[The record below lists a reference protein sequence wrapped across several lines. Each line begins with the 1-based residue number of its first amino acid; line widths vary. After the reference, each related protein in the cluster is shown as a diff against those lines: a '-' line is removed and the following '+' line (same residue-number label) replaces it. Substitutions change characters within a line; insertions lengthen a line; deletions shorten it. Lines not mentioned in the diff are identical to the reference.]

1 MPRSFSEE
9 LSWRELSSQ
18 ADGTVLVDGERLSPR
33 DGSSAYGAAIESF
46 AAEAYETGSSVLVRS
61 AGREGQTWFTVAPDG
76 AVAVAEAPADT
87 TEPAPVLPATSAG
100 DAASPSTSSAQPP
113 TSGTAAKAVAP
124 NATTSAR
131 PTSRVTVTPAQVEG
145 GVEALP
151 SRRKPSAADFGA
163 NVSEPT
169 PHPAQMGWR
178 GVLNSMGLRLAP
190 GAAELED
197 RQWRA
202 TAQRGLA
209 GHKTVVFVNL
219 KGGATKTTATFMV
232 GATLGRV
239 RGGNLLDWDNN
250 ENQGTLGDLALPAS
264 HDLTARDLLDNIDRF
279 QIASNS
285 PELMNYMR
293 PQGENRFHVL
303 ASQNKASN
311 TDVIDGSAFVTLH
324 GMLRQFYHLILVDTG
339 NAATASTWQAAVEI
353 ADEIVLVALNKEDST
368 KKLAATVDTLVAQ
381 GLEAKLARGV
391 LLLTEPTAPAR
402 KGSPRDLAAAKN
414 RADAV
419 DHFRNY
425 VREIVHI
432 PYDNALA
439 DGARVVYENLQPGTR
454 RAYLT
459 ATAAIVAGV

>member
-1 MPRSFSEE
+1 MTNMPRSFNET
-9 LSWRELSSQ
+9 LSWRELISE
-18 ADGTVLVDGERLSPR
+18 ADGSVLIDGGRLSPR
-33 DGSSAYGAAIESF
+33 DGSSPYGTAIASF
-46 AAEAYETGSSVLVRS
+46 AAEAYEAGRSVLVRS
-61 AGREGQTWFTVAPDG
+61 VGESGQTWFTVAPDG
-76 AVAVAEAPADT
+76 AVAVVEAPAD
-87 TEPAPVLPATSAG
+87 ASKLASALPATSAEA
-100 DAASPSTSSAQPP
+100 AASTGATQLP
-113 TSGTAAKAVAP
+113 TSGTASTPVAP
-124 NATTSAR
+124 TVVRPAT
-131 PTSRVTVTPAQVEG
+131 RVAATPAPATRG
-145 GVEALP
+145 GEALP
-151 SRRKPSAADFGA
+151 TRRKPSAADFGA
-163 NVSEPT
+163 NVAEPA
-169 PHPAQMGWR
+169 PHPAELGWR
-178 GVLNSMGLRLAP
+178 GLLNSMGLRLAP
-190 GAAELED
+190 GPAELED

-264 HDLTARDLLDNIDRF
+264 HDLTARDLLDNIERF
-279 QIASNS
+279 EVASNS

-311 TDVIDGSAFVTLH
+311 TDVIDGSAFVQLH

-402 KGSPRDLAAAKN
+402 KGTPRDLAAAKN

-425 VREIVHI
+425 VREIVHV

-439 DGARVVYENLQPGTR
+439 DGARVVFENLQPATR
-454 RAYLT
+454 RAYLA
-459 ATAAIVAGV
+459 ATAAIVAGL

>member
-1 MPRSFSEE
+1 MAPR
-9 LSWRELSSQ
+9 
-18 ADGTVLVDGERLSPR
+18 
-33 DGSSAYGAAIESF
+33 
-46 AAEAYETGSSVLVRS
+46 
-61 AGREGQTWFTVAPDG
+61 
-76 AVAVAEAPADT
+76 
-87 TEPAPVLPATSAG
+87 
-100 DAASPSTSSAQPP
+100 
-113 TSGTAAKAVAP
+113 
-124 NATTSAR
+124 
-131 PTSRVTVTPAQVEG
+131 
-145 GVEALP
+145 
-151 SRRKPSAADFGA
+151 RRPSAADFGA
-163 NVSEPT
+163 SVAEP
-169 PHPAQMGWR
+169 PAHPAQLGWR
-178 GVLNSMGLRLAP
+178 GILNSMGMRLAP
-190 GAAELED
+190 GPAELEE
-197 RQWRA
+197 RRWRA

-264 HDLTARDLLDNIDRF
+264 HDLTARDLLDNIGRF
-279 QIASNS
+279 NAPSNS

-311 TDVIDGSAFVTLH
+311 TEVIDGSAFVQLH

-353 ADEIVLVALNKEDST
+353 ADEIVLVALNKADST

-391 LLLTEPTAPAR
+391 LLLTEPTAPPR
-402 KGSPRDLAAAKN
+402 KGSDREKESTLN
-414 RADAV
+414 RNQAV
-419 DHFRNY
+419 EHFGHY

-432 PYDNALA
+432 PYDEALA
-439 DGARVVYENLQPGTR
+439 DGKQIVFENLQPAAQ
-454 RAYLT
+454 RAYLS
-459 ATAAIVAGV
+459 ATAAIVAGL

>member
-1 MPRSFSEE
+1 M
-9 LSWRELSSQ
+9 
-18 ADGTVLVDGERLSPR
+18 
-33 DGSSAYGAAIESF
+33 
-46 AAEAYETGSSVLVRS
+46 
-61 AGREGQTWFTVAPDG
+61 
-76 AVAVAEAPADT
+76 
-87 TEPAPVLPATSAG
+87 
-100 DAASPSTSSAQPP
+100 
-113 TSGTAAKAVAP
+113 
-124 NATTSAR
+124 
-131 PTSRVTVTPAQVEG
+131 
-145 GVEALP
+145 
-151 SRRKPSAADFGA
+151 
-163 NVSEPT
+163 
-169 PHPAQMGWR
+169 
-178 GVLNSMGLRLAP
+178 RLAP
-190 GAAELED
+190 GPAELED

-264 HDLTARDLLDNIDRF
+264 HDLTARDLLDNIERF
-279 QIASNS
+279 EIAANS

-311 TDVIDGSAFVTLH
+311 TEVIDGSAFVQLQ

-402 KGSPRDLAAAKN
+402 KGTPRDLAAAKN

-419 DHFRNY
+419 DHFSNY
-425 VREIVHI
+425 VREIVHV

-439 DGARVVYENLQPGTR
+439 DGARVVFENLQPATR

-459 ATAAIVAGV
+459 ATAAIVAGL